1 MSHLTLETLA
11 RLLDDAP
18 DPTEAG
24 HLDICEQCRAE
35 LEALRADAAALHWL
49 PDPEPPIAAW
59 VALEQRLKREGLMR
73 RATWTTTVMR
83 MAAVL
88 VIFVLG
94 SIVGGLVMRQ
104 QKPGYA
110 TATPPLAAPAQRV
123 AQNPAVRAETVAA
136 APAPTATLAS
146 TPTTTGP
153 AVVAPR
159 PAATPEEAVARL
171 RDAERAYLAALNRYS
186 DFSGRTEPADPL
198 ARLAAL
204 ESIVA
209 TTRAAL
215 GQAPADPIINGYHLT
230 AVAQRDATLRQLAAS
245 GQTWY

>member
-18 DPTEAG
+18 DPTESG

-35 LEALRADAAALHWL
+35 LEALRADAAALHAL

-59 VALEQRLKREGLMR
+59 LALEHRLKAEGLMR
-73 RATWTTTVMR
+73 ATSWTTTALR
-83 MAAVL
+83 LAAVL

-94 SIVGGLVMRQ
+94 SIVGALVFRQ
-104 QKPGYA
+104 EQGARYA
-110 TATPPLAAPAQRV
+110 TPSP
-123 AQNPAVRAETVAA
+123 NAA
-136 APAPTATLAS
+136 APMQSVTQRAAPMPETVYTAPVPTATL
-146 TPTTTGP
+146 TGTQ
-153 AVVAPR
+153 AAAPSAR
-159 PAATPEEAVARL
+159 PAATAEEAVSRL
-171 RDAERAYLAALNRYS
+171 RDAERGYLAALNRYS
-186 DFSGRTEPADPL
+186 DFNGRNDSTDPL

-215 GQAPADPIINGYHLT
+215 GQAPADPVINGYHLT

>member
-18 DPTEAG
+18 DPTESG
-24 HLDICEQCRAE
+24 HLDICEQCRSE
-35 LEALRADAAALHWL
+35 LEALRADAAALHAL
-49 PDPEPPIAAW
+49 PDPQPPIAAW
-59 VALEQRLKREGLMR
+59 VALEHRLKAEGLMR
-73 RATWTTTVMR
+73 TTNWTGTILR
-83 MAAVL
+83 LAAVL

-94 SIVGGLVMRQ
+94 SVVGGLVMRQ
-104 QKPGYA
+104 QKQRVYA
-110 TATPPLAAPAQRV
+110 TVSPTVNTPVRAAQEPVYPETVYATPQSAASL
-123 AQNPAVRAETVAA
+123 
-136 APAPTATLAS
+136 TATQPLQPN
-146 TPTTTGP
+146 T
-153 AVVAPR
+153 R
-159 PAATPEEAVARL
+159 PAANAEEAMTRL

-186 DFSGRTEPADPL
+186 DFNARSDNTDPL

-215 GQAPADPIINGYHLT
+215 GQAPADPVINGYHLT

>member
-11 RLLDDAP
+11 RLVDESP

-24 HLDICEQCRAE
+24 HLDICETCRTE
-35 LEALRADAAALHWL
+35 LEGLRADAAALRML

-59 VALEQRLKREGLMR
+59 ITLEQRLGREGLMR
-73 RATWTTTVMR
+73 KRSWRAEILR
-83 MAAVL
+83 IAAVF

-94 SIVGGLVMRQ
+94 SIVGALVMRRQ
-104 QKPGYA
+104 HVVVA
-110 TATPPLAAPAQRV
+110 T
-123 AQNPAVRAETVAA
+123 
-136 APAPTATLAS
+136 APAPIPVTTAEA
-146 TPTTTGP
+146 
-153 AVVAPR
+153 
-159 PAATPEEAVARL
+159 AVARL
-171 RDAERAYLAALNRYS
+171 RAAENAYLTALSRYT
-186 DFSGRTEPADPL
+186 DLSGRADPADPQ

-209 TTRAAL
+209 TTRTAL
-215 GQAPADPIINGYHLT
+215 GQSPADPIINGYHLT